1 MAKFEPARGP
11 GSFGLVAGRDWLLR
25 FRPDFLAGLAGWA
38 CAGLD
43 QKRDGFGVRARGSAQ
58 TLSLWLELSPTNE
71 TKRNG
76 DLFRLLFRWVQ
87 MWYLPASFLIRSVN
101 FDLSQ
106 LHHACS
112 SYPRLIKEESLL
124 GFIFFLHLLTS
135 QHRTSQYS
143 NNGVSTAII
152 LCILHRPSCLLRFSR
167 FSWTS
172 RLWICGKLADL
183 VTL

>member
-1 MAKFEPARGP
+1 MSLCGIGP
-11 GSFGLVAGRDWLLR
+11 E
-25 FRPDFLAGLAGWA
+25 AGWVW
-38 CAGLD
+38 CIP
-43 QKRDGFGVRARGSAQ
+43 RDARGSAQ

-71 TKRNG
+71 AKRNG
-76 DLFRLLFRWVQ
+76 DLFQLLFRRVQ
-87 MWYLPASFLIRSVN
+87 RRSLPASFLIWSVN

-112 SYPRLIKEESLL
+112 SYPRLIKEESVL
-124 GFIFFLHLLTS
+124 GFIFFLHLLFLHLLTS

-143 NNGVSTAII
+143 NNGVSPAIL
-152 LCILHRPSCLLRFSR
+152 LCIFHRPSCLLRFFR

-172 RLWICGKLADL
+172 RPWICGKLADL